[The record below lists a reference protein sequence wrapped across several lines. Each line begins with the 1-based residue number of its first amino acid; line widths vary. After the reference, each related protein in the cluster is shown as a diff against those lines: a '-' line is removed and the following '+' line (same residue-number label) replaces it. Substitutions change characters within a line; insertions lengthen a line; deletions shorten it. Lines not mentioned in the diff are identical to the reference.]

1 MTGLKTK
8 YNVYVKHQEEKNMKL
23 NYRLLTVLLFALAVS
38 ICAGSFFEVF
48 MTGEGKQQIENILGS
63 LLNAESDDVMGLS
76 SFGSCFLRIF
86 VKNALMLLLAYLSP
100 ALLITMP
107 ILPSFMLLRGLS
119 LGFSAAMTL
128 EVAGV
133 KGILYIVTIL
143 LPQNLIQLP
152 VYCILSVLSIQ
163 ACVTRIRQISE
174 KKRSTR
180 HTDARRYSFIFL
192 AGFVLITLSCLLEAL
207 LVTSI

>member
-1 MTGLKTK
+1 
-8 YNVYVKHQEEKNMKL
+8 MKL

-174 KKRSTR
+174 KKHQAYGCKALFFYFSCRLRS
-180 HTDARRYSFIFL
+180 HNPFL
-192 AGFVLITLSCLLEAL
+192 SSGS
-207 LVTSI
+207 TSGNFHLTHQRFYHQNGNCRLGIVNFT

>member
-1 MTGLKTK
+1 
-8 YNVYVKHQEEKNMKL
+8 MKL

-107 ILPSFMLLRGLS
+107 ILPSFMLLRGL
-119 LGFSAAMTL
+119 
-128 EVAGV
+128 
-133 KGILYIVTIL
+133 
-143 LPQNLIQLP
+143 
-152 VYCILSVLSIQ
+152 
-163 ACVTRIRQISE
+163 
-174 KKRSTR
+174 
-180 HTDARRYSFIFL
+180 
-192 AGFVLITLSCLLEAL
+192 
-207 LVTSI
+207 

>member
-1 MTGLKTK
+1 
-8 YNVYVKHQEEKNMKL
+8 MKL

-38 ICAGSFFEVF
+38 ICAGSFFEVL

-107 ILPSFMLLRGLS
+107 ILPATTKPRASVASLS
-119 LGFSAAMTL
+119 GQCFF
-128 EVAGV
+128 
-133 KGILYIVTIL
+133 
-143 LPQNLIQLP
+143 
-152 VYCILSVLSIQ
+152 
-163 ACVTRIRQISE
+163 RE
-174 KKRSTR
+174 KKTPGRTP
-180 HTDARRYSFIFL
+180 L
-192 AGFVLITLSCLLEAL
+192 APAVGAATIRPMAAL
-207 LVTSI
+207 HSPTAMA